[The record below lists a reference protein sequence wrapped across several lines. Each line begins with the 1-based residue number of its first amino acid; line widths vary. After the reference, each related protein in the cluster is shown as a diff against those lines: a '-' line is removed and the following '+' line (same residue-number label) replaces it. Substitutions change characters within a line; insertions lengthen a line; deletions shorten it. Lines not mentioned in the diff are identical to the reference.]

1 MAQRRTLGSQVQR
14 QFSGLAER
22 RVLTGVLRHLVRPH
36 TPQWHVPLA
45 CLIRKQTGESVNSA
59 DLYDA
64 SLPELPFRAA
74 PTTRTVRA
82 LADYLGRLDQLGV
95 LHSCLGSRLARASGP
110 DDSDAGVSVQAFLEW
125 RQVMLFDIDGW
136 FASFD
141 RIRRLSMDAR
151 AS

>member
-1 MAQRRTLGSQVQR
+1 
-14 QFSGLAER
+14 
-22 RVLTGVLRHLVRPH
+22 VLRHLVRPQ

-45 CLIRKQTGESVNSA
+45 CLIRQQMGESVNSA

-74 PTTRTVRA
+74 ATIRSVRA

-95 LHSCLGSRLARASGP
+95 LHSCLGSRLAWASLADGSRAE
-110 DDSDAGVSVQAFLEW
+110 VSVQAFLEW
-125 RQVMLFDIDGW
+125 RQAMLFDIDGW

-141 RIRRLSMDAR
+141 LIRRLSMNANE
-151 AS
+151 S